1 MKKITLL
8 LAIFIL
14 GMGITT
20 AQIKPVTPKDIKEK
34 TVTVSGTVKNE
45 AGQAVKNAMVS
56 AKGTRIEQATNANGK
71 FSFEVPTSTTTLVI
85 KCIGYFEKEVAAGT
99 KINVVIKKKLSANLI
114 DTLSPRIPGSDLL
127 LKLHVGMHYQG
138 GIIAYIDETG
148 MHGLIAA
155 PEDMK
160 GDGLVLSTYASWY
173 NGSIIATGAT
183 GTAIG
188 TGKSNTDKIVAALGA
203 VTAPEGGKYAARFCK
218 NLVLNGY
225 SDWYL
230 PSKDELN
237 ELYKNKD
244 KIGGFANIQYWS
256 STEGNNAQEFST
268 GFQHSLDVIGFM
280 GRVRAVR
287 SF

>member
-155 PEDMK
+155 
-160 GDGLVLSTYASWY
+160 LSQNSEIQWG
-173 NGSIIATGAT
+173 NGSFVVTGAAATG
-183 GTAIG
+183 IG

-203 VTAPEGGKYAARFCK
+203 GNYAAKICK
-218 NLVLNGY
+218 DLTLNGY
-225 SDWYL
+225 NDWYL

-237 ELYKNKD
+237 ILYKNKD
-244 KIGGFANIQYWS
+244 KIGGFTNDLYWS
-256 STEGNNAQEFST
+256 SSELNNDGAWTQSF
-268 GFQHSLDVIGFM
+268 GIGTQYNTN
-280 GRVRAVR
+280 RNYKCKVRAVR